1 MKFGNFRSGSVPR
14 VRAGSLKSF
23 VTPTRVTIP
32 EPDPE
37 VRMGEKIIQHMRPA
51 FGVRELRYYCLTQ
64 YLDKN
69 DDCVFEITI
78 ADGSEPV
85 RIKLF
90 HIDHHLNVFWYNKG
104 TKIYFGKLGGHYNKS
119 HEETGIYF
127 TSTDFVFTEDELKN
141 LSKLFAA
148 RKNFYDIEEELI
160 VTIMDNY
167 GRFAYHK
174 ELISSIKSQI
184 SKEAPD
190 TPLIKSEEC

>member
-1 MKFGNFRSGSVPR
+1 MKFGNLRSGSVPR
-14 VRAGSLKSF
+14 VRAGSLKGF

-37 VRMGEKIIQHMRPA
+37 VRMGEKIVRHTRPA
-51 FGVRELRYYCLTQ
+51 FGLSDLKYYCLSQ

-69 DDCVFEITI
+69 DDCIFEITI
-78 ADGSEPV
+78 ADGPEPV

-90 HIDHHLNVFWYNKG
+90 HIDHHLNVYWYNEGNKE
-104 TKIYFGKLGGHYNKS
+104 YFGKLGGHYNKS

-141 LSKLFAA
+141 LSKLFAT
-148 RKNFYDIEEELI
+148 RRNFYDIEEEFI

-167 GRFAYHK
+167 ERFAKHK
-174 ELISSIKSQI
+174 ELSVSIAKQVSS
-184 SKEAPD
+184 
-190 TPLIKSEEC
+190 